1 VNRQPVYCFSVAENF
16 YSEQWRNAT
25 YEIQNTC
32 RAKRLGSSGVSPL
45 WLGRYFMDRPLTCI
59 RLVYSSILLLLA
71 VSPAVYGQ
79 AVPTANAEQI
89 QALQKKL
96 DALQSQMTDV
106 QGELQR
112 LSGGAPPPTH
122 ETTDIASALVAVQQ
136 NEKAQLEADVT
147 PKQVELGKTT
157 RTYIVFSQDPFAA
170 PRINNE
176 PLDPRFPGFFRL
188 PGTKTLMRIGGYA
201 KTDFIYDLKPA
212 GNADLFVPATIPA
225 PQVTSINNSTISVR
239 STRVNLDFLVPTKS
253 GDSYRFYLEMDF
265 FGTNSTTP
273 RLRHAYGQAKNFLV
287 GQTFSNFMDPDA
299 GADTL
304 DDQGPNAMV
313 AIRNPQFRYSLLV
326 ANKTTFS
333 FSVEKPTSEVV
344 FMTPEFNAEQNSPA
358 PDGTLKLRHE
368 MEGGHLQLSALF
380 RDVAVFLP
388 DGRHEAVFGW
398 GFNFAG
404 ATRLWGK
411 DTIVYQAAYGNG
423 IERYINDTSG
433 LGEDAAVG
441 SLNNPHIQA
450 LPVVATYG
458 ALQHFWVERLRSS
471 AIYSFVQV
479 QNTEAQLGSV
489 YHQGNYTGGNL
500 IWNPFGSLTVG
511 GEFLY
516 GWRNNKDGST
526 GNAPRFQFSAKYSF
540 VRSGGYA
547 GE

>member
-1 VNRQPVYCFSVAENF
+1 MNR
-16 YSEQWRNAT
+16 RIT
-25 YEIQNTC
+25 T
-32 RAKRLGSSGVSPL
+32 KRLVFVS
-45 WLGRYFMDRPLTCI
+45 
-59 RLVYSSILLLLA
+59 LLLA
-71 VSPAVYGQ
+71 VSPAIYGQ
-79 AVPTANAEQI
+79 AAQTASPEQI

-96 DALQSQMTDV
+96 DALQSQMADV
-106 QGELQR
+106 QGEIQR
-112 LSGGAPPPTH
+112 LSGGTPPPAH
-122 ETTDIASALVAVQQ
+122 EVEDLGSAIAAVQ
-136 NEKAQLEADVT
+136 EKDKAQVEAELT
-147 PKQVELGKTT
+147 PKKIELGKTT
-157 RTYIVFSQDPFAA
+157 TTYIVFSQDPFAA

-176 PLDPRFPGFFRL
+176 PLDPRFPGFFRI
-188 PGTKTLMRIGGYA
+188 PGTSTLMRIGGYA
-201 KTDFIYDLKPA
+201 KTDFIYDWKPA
-212 GNADLFVPATIPA
+212 GSTDLFIPATIPIPEPA
-225 PQVTSINNSTISVR
+225 SINNSTISVR
-239 STRVNLDFLVPTKS
+239 STRLNLDFLVPTKS

-333 FSVEKPTSEVV
+333 FSAEQPSSDVDFT
-344 FMTPEFNAEQNSPA
+344 TPEFAAEPNSPA
-358 PDGTLKLRHE
+358 PDGTLKLRRE
-368 MEGGHLQLSALF
+368 LESGHLQLSALL
-380 RDVAVFLP
+380 RSVAAFLP

-404 ATRLWGK
+404 ATRFWGK
-411 DTIVYQAAYGNG
+411 NTIVYQIAYGNG
-423 IERYINDTSG
+423 IEHYINDTSG
-433 LGEDAAVG
+433 LGIDAAVS
-441 SLNNPHIQA
+441 SLQSPHIQA

-458 ALQHFWVERLRSS
+458 ALQHFWAERLRSS

-479 QNTEAQLGSV
+479 QNTEAQPGLT
-489 YHQGNYTGGNL
+489 YHQGNYTGGNI

-516 GWRNNKDGST
+516 GWRDNKDGST
-526 GNAPRFQFSAKYSF
+526 GNAPRIQFSAKYNF
-540 VRSGGYA
+540 VRTSGRA